1 MTNPNKL
8 YDTQECLGLGLRSSL
23 TWHVKIHDFES
34 IPKTKNKESSMFW
47 DIIGVGICNISTNE
61 AFYAEKSSILRISYT
76 KSEIVSFILNW
87 HNMLF
92 LLTLIMDLFT
102 SNIFIPPSFLP
113 LYISFPPSPSK
124 INGFITVRWPP
135 NQNLRAFSLLQLL
148 KLEKRKCLPIFHW
161 KLYGWDIAILSFL
174 YFPIMLR
181 LG

>member
-1 MTNPNKL
+1 MYINIHIW
-8 YDTQECLGLGLRSSL
+8 LGLRSSL

-87 HNMLF
+87 HIVLV
-92 LLTLIMDLFT
+92 LLTLIMDIFT

-124 INGFITVRWPP
+124 INGFIYDMMYVW
-135 NQNLRAFSLLQLL
+135 FHGMMIKFLL
-148 KLEKRKCLPIFHW
+148 KYKR
-161 KLYGWDIAILSFL
+161 S
-174 YFPIMLR
+174 
-181 LG
+181 